1 MLYEFLIDHRAELIE
16 RCRQKAAR
24 RREGLAF
31 TTPAADDAPLFLT
44 QLVDTLRLEQSHAPP
59 GSPDP
64 LELAAYGDIN
74 RAAHQHGIEL
84 SQNGYPIDLLVHHY
98 GDICQAVTELAMEHA
113 APISTNEF
121 RILNRSL
128 DDAIA
133 EAVTAYSTR
142 RHEQFNAQATA
153 VGGHLD
159 QLAHAQA
166 GILDTAIQ
174 TFTALQTGQLGLNGA
189 TATAHLQSLHALNVV
204 TQRSISDIRLASA
217 KGTVTAMPA
226 KSGERKV
233 PAAWVH
239 QDRESS

>member
-1 MLYEFLIDHRAELIE
+1 MLCEFLNANRAELIE

-24 RREGLAF
+24 RRESITIAEVAG
-31 TTPAADDAPLFLT
+31 DDAPLFLT

-59 GSPDP
+59 GPPDP
-64 LELAAYGDIN
+64 QELAAYGGIR

-84 SQNGYPIDLLVHHY
+84 LQRGYPIDLLVHHY

-133 EAVTAYSTR
+133 EAVTAYSSS
-142 RHEQFNAQATA
+142 RHQQFNVQATE
-153 VGGHLD
+153 VGGHLNH
-159 QLAHAQA
+159 LASAQA
-166 GILDTAIQ
+166 GLLDTAIQ
-174 TFTALQTGQLGLNGA
+174 TFTALQTGKLGLNGA
-189 TATAHLQSLHALNVV
+189 TATAHLQSLHVLRVV

-217 KGTVTAMPA
+217 KATVTATPA
-226 KSGERKV
+226 KPR
-233 PAAWVH
+233 
-239 QDRESS
+239 